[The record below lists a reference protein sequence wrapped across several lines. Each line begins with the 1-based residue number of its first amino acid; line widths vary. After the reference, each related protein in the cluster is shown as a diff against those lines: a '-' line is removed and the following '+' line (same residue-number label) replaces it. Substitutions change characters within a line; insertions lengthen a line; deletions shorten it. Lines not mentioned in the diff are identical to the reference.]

1 MAAPTAYAQL
11 AQRLLQEIVDGR
23 YGVGERLPTEAEL
36 CRETGLSRGTVRQAL
51 QQLEQ
56 LGMIDRRPR
65 HGSSV
70 VAAVPVADYQ
80 PVAGSAD
87 DIIAIVARTKILA
100 PRVSEVIADRTLAD
114 HLGVRVGSRWHLVEG
129 PRVLRGKREPPLCW
143 SQQYVTSA
151 HGLDTVLRGNFTLED
166 AASVEIE
173 QIVRSELLDP
183 TIAEALDSTCPT
195 ALVVLHRQRDANKRL
210 VTVGVHT
217 HPADRYE
224 LRTVIAPTRE
234 ANRTD
239 KC

>member
-87 DIIAIVARTKILA
+87 DIIAIVALPKIRAPGAGEVMPARPLA
-100 PRVSEVIADRTLAD
+100 IP
-114 HLGVRVGSRWHLVEG
+114 LGVRGGSRCPLVEG
-129 PRVLRGKREPPLCW
+129 RRVLGAKREPPLCW
-143 SQQYVTSA
+143 
-151 HGLDTVLRGNFTLED
+151 
-166 AASVEIE
+166 
-173 QIVRSELLDP
+173 
-183 TIAEALDSTCPT
+183 
-195 ALVVLHRQRDANKRL
+195 
-210 VTVGVHT
+210 
-217 HPADRYE
+217 
-224 LRTVIAPTRE
+224 
-234 ANRTD
+234 
-239 KC
+239 